1 MSAPPEPDDLRR
13 DAPASGKTAPGKGA
27 SGKGASGKATPGAV
41 ERGKSTPGAAD
52 RETAIQRCVKA
63 ELQRY
68 FELLDG
74 EPPNDLYR
82 MVMQQVERSLLDTVL
97 QRCDGNRSQAAVWL
111 GISRGTLRGKL
122 VGFDLD

>member
-1 MSAPPEPDDLRR
+1 MSARSEPRGGRR
-13 DAPASGKTAPGKGA
+13 GAAAPRKAAPD
-27 SGKGASGKATPGAV
+27 KAVPGAV
-41 ERGKSTPGAAD
+41 ERGGSASGEAP

-82 MVMQQVERSLLDTVL
+82 MVMQQVERSLIDAVL
-97 QRCDGNRSQAAVWL
+97 QQCGGNRSQAAGWL

-122 VGFDLD
+122 AGSDRD

>member
-1 MSAPPEPDDLRR
+1 MSARSEPRGARR
-13 DAPASGKTAPGKGA
+13 GAAAGKAAPGKTAAGRAA
-27 SGKGASGKATPGAV
+27 SVTAAPGAAA
-41 ERGKSTPGAAD
+41 RGKSAPGATE

-97 QRCDGNRSQAAVWL
+97 QQCGGNRSQAAVWL

-122 VGFDLD
+122 AGSDRG

>member
-1 MSAPPEPDDLRR
+1 MSARPEPRGERR
-13 DAPASGKTAPGKGA
+13 GAAPRKAAPGKA
-27 SGKGASGKATPGAV
+27 VPGAV
-41 ERGKSTPGAAD
+41 ERGKSAPGTAA

-97 QRCDGNRSQAAVWL
+97 QQCDGNRSQAAAWL

-122 VGFDLD
+122 AGSDRS

>member
-1 MSAPPEPDDLRR
+1 M
-13 DAPASGKTAPGKGA
+13 
-27 SGKGASGKATPGAV
+27 PGAV
-41 ERGKSTPGAAD
+41 ERGGSASGAAP

-97 QRCDGNRSQAAVWL
+97 QQCGGNRSQAAVWL

-122 VGFDLD
+122 AGSDRD

>member
-1 MSAPPEPDDLRR
+1 MSARPEPRGVRR
-13 DAPASGKTAPGKGA
+13 GAAAPDESASGKRA
-27 SGKGASGKATPGAV
+27 PGAV
-41 ERGKSTPGAAD
+41 ERVKSTPGADD
-52 RETAIQRCVKA
+52 RETVIQRCVKA

-82 MVMQQVERSLLDTVL
+82 MVMQQVERSLLDAVL
-97 QRCDGNRSQAAVWL
+97 QQCGGNRSQAAVWL

>member
-1 MSAPPEPDDLRR
+1 MSGADAHRPGGEEGAR
-13 DAPASGKTAPGKGA
+13 D
-27 SGKGASGKATPGAV
+27 V
-41 ERGKSTPGAAD
+41 AAKVAG
-52 RETAIQRCVKA
+52 ETAIQRCVRA

-82 MVMQQVERSLLDTVL
+82 LVMQQVERSLLDTVL
-97 QRCDGNRSQAAVWL
+97 QQCGGNRSRAAVWL

-122 VGFDLD
+122 SAPDRD